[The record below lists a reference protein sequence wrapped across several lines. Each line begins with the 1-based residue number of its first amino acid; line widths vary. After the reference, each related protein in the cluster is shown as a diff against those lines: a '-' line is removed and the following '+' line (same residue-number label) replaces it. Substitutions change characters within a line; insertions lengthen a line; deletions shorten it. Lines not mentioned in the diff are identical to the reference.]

1 MKEGSY
7 AEKGVGHIHLKP
19 VSSSKKTQ
27 LIIRADTS
35 LGNLLLNI
43 VLNSAM
49 PVAKQGKN
57 NVVISCVPNP
67 PVDEKNSDKVSC
79 MCFHNDNL
87 NHFLVF
93 ALRVELLMLA

>member
-1 MKEGSY
+1 MKDGAY

-19 VSSSKKTQ
+19 VPSSAKTQ
-27 LIIRADTS
+27 LVIRADTS
-35 LGNLLLNI
+35 LGNVLLNI

-67 PVDEKNSDKVSC
+67 PIDEKNSDEVGFGILCSKRFRNIS
-79 MCFHNDNL
+79 FSSH
-87 NHFLVF
+87 
-93 ALRVELLMLA
+93 